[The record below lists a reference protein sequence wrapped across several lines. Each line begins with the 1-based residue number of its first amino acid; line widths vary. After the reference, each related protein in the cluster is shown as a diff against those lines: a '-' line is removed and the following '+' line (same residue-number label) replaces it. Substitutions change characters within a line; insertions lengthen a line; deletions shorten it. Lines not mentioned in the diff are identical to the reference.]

1 MNQSLMLCIF
11 NPRRCISTKPLMY
24 GSILGDQRSFFL
36 VLDVA
41 WEFKGKLTKNL
52 ESVFHSFQTNLG
64 KLEHFKDSNTSIVE
78 ELLLLGVLQ
87 LISCVSFFFLFYLT
101 RQFCIDLIIRV
112 LVTIDFRQYI
122 S

>member
-1 MNQSLMLCIF
+1 
-11 NPRRCISTKPLMY
+11 MY

-36 VLDVA
+36 LLDVTK
-41 WEFKGKLTKNL
+41 EFKGKLTKNL

-78 ELLLLGVLQ
+78 ELLLLGVPQ
-87 LISCVSFFFLFYLT
+87 LISCVSFFILNLT

-112 LVTIDFRQYI
+112 LVTIDFKQYK

>member
-36 VLDVA
+36 LLDVTK
-41 WEFKGKLTKNL
+41 EFKGKLTKNL

-78 ELLLLGVLQ
+78 ELLLLGVPQ
-87 LISCVSFFFLFYLT
+87 LISCVSFFILNLT

-112 LVTIDFRQYI
+112 LVTIDFKQYK